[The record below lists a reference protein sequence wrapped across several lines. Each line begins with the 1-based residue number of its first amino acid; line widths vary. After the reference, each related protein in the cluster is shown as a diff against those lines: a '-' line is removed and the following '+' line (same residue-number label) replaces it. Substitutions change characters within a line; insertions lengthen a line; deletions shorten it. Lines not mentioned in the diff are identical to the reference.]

1 MKRSVTFQ
9 YIALQTNL
17 AHQFVNVSMLCN
29 TFGGGGD
36 TCDTTCSVNRKGTRP
51 TLNWLHI

>member
-1 MKRSVTFQ
+1 MKRSDIPIHI
-9 YIALQTNL
+9 IANELSPSVCECLPAVQL
-17 AHQFVNVSMLCN
+17 IW
-29 TFGGGGD
+29 GGGD